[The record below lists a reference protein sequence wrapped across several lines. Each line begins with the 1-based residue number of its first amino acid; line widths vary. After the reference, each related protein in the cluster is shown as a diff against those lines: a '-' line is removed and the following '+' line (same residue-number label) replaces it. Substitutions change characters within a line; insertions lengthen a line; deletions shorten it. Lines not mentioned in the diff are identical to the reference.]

1 MIRSRTWML
10 AAPVL
15 AGCLAG
21 TSLGCN
27 GTETA
32 STPQASTPTPVPTQ
46 VDPPKVAKGKKARD
60 PNLDMGFK
68 ELREQRQKAQE
79 AGKAP

>member
-10 AAPVL
+10 AVPAL
-15 AGCLAG
+15 AGCLAW
-21 TSLGCN
+21 TSLGCS
-27 GTETA
+27 GTEPA
-32 STPQASTPTPVPTQ
+32 STPQPSTPTPTPAPAE
-46 VDPPKVAKGKKARD
+46 PPKVAKGKKSRD

-79 AGKAP
+79 AGKTP